1 MNGSSLK
8 KHLTERQIQRKDRL
22 AAYAEYF
29 IKYEIKKGEILQRT
43 TQESKRIIQTIL
55 SINKKDGDIDIYLN

>member
-1 MNGSSLK
+1 MNGSTLK

-43 TQESKRIIQTIL
+43 T
-55 SINKKDGDIDIYLN
+55 